1 MILQWAAEHGRILV
15 THDVQTVTRFAYER
29 IEAGLPM
36 PGVIEVI
43 SSASIGQLVEE
54 LVLVVECYEGGDLEG
69 QVLYLPL

>member
-1 MILQWAAEHGRILV
+1 VILQWAAEHGRILV

-36 PGVIEVI
+36 PEVIEVI